1 MVNSKKKHTIAFCI
15 SIIILFAL
23 VPLIPAIFS
32 ASSLFTATIS
42 SIIIGTMIT
51 LSAFQAIESYSVI
64 KNKSTADTVSRN
76 IDKVNKTLG
85 RISNKVINNYDD
97 LTGNNKIFIERFFES
112 CNEIFERLAKL
123 LFEEKNNTLPTQDNN
138 NIKPREDVKAIV
150 IKRRGGITGDN
161 DYRSH

>member
-112 CNEIFERLAKL
+112 CNEIFKRLAKL